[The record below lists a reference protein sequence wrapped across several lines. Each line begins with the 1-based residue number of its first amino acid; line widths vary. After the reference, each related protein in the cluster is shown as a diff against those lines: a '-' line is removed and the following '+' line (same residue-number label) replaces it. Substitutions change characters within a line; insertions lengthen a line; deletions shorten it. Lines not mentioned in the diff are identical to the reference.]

1 MNQPREPRKLSRA
14 STVSR
19 ARRAGATLLAGAMLL
34 TGCDF
39 DVYELPL
46 PGGADVGDDPITVKV
61 EFEDVLDL
69 VPKSSVKVSDVT
81 VGQVTDIDLDGYQA
95 LVTLELRNDTGLP
108 DNAVATIRQ
117 TSLLG
122 EKFVSLAPPETRES
136 AEPLGEGDTIT
147 IDRTGR
153 NPEVE
158 EVLGALSLLLNGG
171 GVAQLKTIATELNLA
186 FEGREDSARSVL
198 RQVESLVS
206 ELDDHKADIVYAIE
220 SLNRLAISAR
230 DHQESI
236 DTALEE
242 LPSALD
248 SIGRQRRDLVR
259 MLEGLNELG
268 TVGVRVIRQT
278 KASTVDILEQLAPVL
293 SSLNDAG
300 DDFVNSLHLFAT
312 FPFSDDVIG
321 RDPAVARNLHF
332 GDYVNLSIELDLNL
346 NDLAPVV
353 CVPFSLLP
361 PNTPIDELLELPGL
375 CGGVANALQSC
386 VGPPPD
392 VDACLRLPG
401 SLTDEACDEVPALCD
416 LLPRDAIG
424 NEQLTDQAGTIEDLL
439 GGALGDVGLPRTAPE
454 LTGDRRVQWH
464 ERFSDHDADLALF
477 LAAPV
482 LEQEVAP

>member
-1 MNQPREPRKLSRA
+1 MSR
-14 STVSR
+14 R
-19 ARRAGATLLAGAMLL
+19 LRAGATFLAGALLL

-39 DVYELPL
+39 DVYQLPL
-46 PGGADVGDDPITVKV
+46 PGGADVGDDPITVTV

-81 VGQVTDIDLDGYQA
+81 VGQVTDIDLEDYHA
-95 LVTLELRNDTGLP
+95 VVTLELRNDTGLP

-122 EKFVSLAPPETRES
+122 EKFVSLAAPETGASDE
-136 AEPLGEGDTIT
+136 ALGEGDDIPLE
-147 IDRTGR
+147 RTGR

-186 FEGREDSARSVL
+186 LEGREDSAKSVL

-206 ELDDHKADIVYAIE
+206 ELDDHKADIVNAIE

-236 DTALEE
+236 DNALEE

-259 MLEGLNELG
+259 MLQGLNRLG
-268 TVGVRVIRQT
+268 DVGVRVIRQT
-278 KASTVDILEQLAPVL
+278 KASTIDILQQLNPVL
-293 SSLNDAG
+293 SALNETG
-300 DDFVNSLHLFAT
+300 DDFVKAFHLFAT

-332 GDYVNLSIELDLNL
+332 GDYVNLSVELDLNL
-346 NDLAPVV
+346 TDISQVACL
-353 CVPFSLLP
+353 PFSLIP
-361 PNTPIDELLELPGL
+361 PNTPLDEVLDLPGL
-375 CGGVANALQSC
+375 CAGVVNGISSC
-386 VGPPPD
+386 LGPPPN
-392 VDACLRLPG
+392 VNACLNLPG
-401 SLTDEACDEVPALCD
+401 NLLDEACDAVPALCD
-416 LLPRDAIG
+416 LLPRNG
-424 NEQLTDQAGTIEDLL
+424 NLSDEVTDQADTIEDLL
-439 GGALGDVGLPRTAPE
+439 DGVLGNLSLPRAAPDLSGE
-454 LTGDRRVQWH
+454 QREQWDQ
-464 ERFSDHDADLALF
+464 RFDDYDSDLALF

-482 LEQEVAP
+482 LEQQAVAK

>member
-1 MNQPREPRKLSRA
+1 MNRRL
-14 STVSR
+14 
-19 ARRAGATLLAGAMLL
+19 RAGATLLAGAILL

-39 DVYELPL
+39 DVYALPL
-46 PGGADVGDDPITVKV
+46 PGGADVGDDPITVEV

-81 VGQVTDIDLDGYQA
+81 VGQVTDIDLDGYHA
-95 LVTLELRNDTGLP
+95 VVKLELRNDTGLP

-122 EKFVSLAPPETRES
+122 EKFVSLAPPDTGASE
-136 AEPLGEGDTIT
+136 EPLGEGDEIPLE
-147 IDRTGR
+147 RTGR

-186 FEGREDSARSVL
+186 LEGREDSAKSVF
-198 RQVESLVS
+198 RQVESLMS
-206 ELDDHKADIVYAIE
+206 QLDDHKADIVNAIE

-230 DHQESI
+230 GHQDSI
-236 DTALEE
+236 DAALEE

-259 MLEGLNELG
+259 MLEGLDRLS

-278 KASTVDILEQLAPVL
+278 KSSTVDVLQQLFPVVTAI
-293 SSLNDAG
+293 NDAG
-300 DDFVNSLHLFAT
+300 DDFVESFHLFAT

-321 RDPAVARNLHF
+321 RDPALAKSLHF
-332 GDYVNLSIELDLNL
+332 GDYVNLSIELDINL
-346 NDLAPVV
+346 DDITGLA
-353 CVPFSLLP
+353 CIPFSLLP
-361 PNTPIDELLELPGL
+361 PDTPLKKLVNLPGL
-375 CGGVANALQSC
+375 CAGVLTALQDC
-386 VGPPPD
+386 LGPPPQLA
-392 VDACLRLPG
+392 ACTR
-401 SLTDEACDEVPALCD
+401 
-416 LLPRDAIG
+416 LLPHLGEAVCDSVPILAPVLCPGGRAPSG
-424 NEQLTDQAGTIEDLL
+424 TGGTTGQTDNPVGTVEDLL
-439 GGALGDVGLPRTAPE
+439 DGVVGNLGLPRSAP
-454 LTGDRRVQWH
+454 LTGDQREQWDV
-464 ERFSDHDADLALF
+464 RFGPYDADLALF

>member
-1 MNQPREPRKLSRA
+1 MSR
-14 STVSR
+14 R
-19 ARRAGATLLAGAMLL
+19 LRAGATFLAGALLL

-39 DVYELPL
+39 DVYQLPL
-46 PGGADVGDDPITVKV
+46 PGGADVGDDPITVTV

-81 VGQVTDIDLDGYQA
+81 VGQVTDIDLEDYHA
-95 LVTLELRNDTGLP
+95 VVTLELRNDTGLP

-122 EKFVSLAPPETRES
+122 EKFVSLAAPETGASDE
-136 AEPLGEGDTIT
+136 ALGEGDDIPLE
-147 IDRTGR
+147 RTGR

-186 FEGREDSARSVL
+186 LEGREDSAKSVL

-206 ELDDHKADIVYAIE
+206 ELDDHKADIVNAIE

-236 DTALEE
+236 DNALEE

-259 MLEGLNELG
+259 MLQGLNRLG
-268 TVGVRVIRQT
+268 DVGVRVIRQT
-278 KASTVDILEQLAPVL
+278 KASTIDILQQLNPVL
-293 SSLNDAG
+293 SALNETG
-300 DDFVNSLHLFAT
+300 DDFVKAFHLFAT

-332 GDYVNLSIELDLNL
+332 GDYVNLSVELDLNL
-346 NDLAPVV
+346 TDISQVACL
-353 CVPFSLLP
+353 PFSLIP
-361 PNTPIDELLELPGL
+361 PNTPLDEVLDLPGL
-375 CGGVANALQSC
+375 CAGVVNGISSC
-386 VGPPPD
+386 LGPPPN
-392 VDACLRLPG
+392 VNACLNLPG
-401 SLTDEACDEVPALCD
+401 NLLDEACDAVPALCD
-416 LLPRDAIG
+416 LLPRNG
-424 NEQLTDQAGTIEDLL
+424 NLSDEVTDQADTIEDLL
-439 GGALGDVGLPRTAPE
+439 DGVLGNLSLPRAAPDLSGE
-454 LTGDRRVQWH
+454 QREQWDQRFGDYD
-464 ERFSDHDADLALF
+464 SDLALF

-482 LEQEVAP
+482 LEQQAVTK